1 MMTAQNTNNHDS
13 NGLIDM
19 AAPPA
24 DTKESLLKIVQD
36 FKWLLDQKIDK
47 QRIAYDLI
55 TLYELDKRTGI
66 NPETLADL
74 YVIYLRTVMYEA
86 AKYAG
91 QSSEAHNNMGT
102 HNKTSKNT
110 IKIPHFNGEHVTE
123 FTRRNS
129 DGHWQLCRVGDKG
142 TISIQDITWYDAEKR
157 VKEVLTEQLVLQE
170 VVSVLNDDKK
180 YLNEDKTR
188 VAADIIDAIAR
199 EIA

>member
-1 MMTAQNTNNHDS
+1 MAQNTNNHDS

-19 AAPPA
+19 AEPPA
-24 DTKESLLKIVQD
+24 DNRESLLKIVQD
-36 FKWLLDQKIDK
+36 FKWLLDHKIDK

-55 TLYELDKRTGI
+55 NLYELDKRTGI

-91 QSSEAHNNMGT
+91 QAPAVNHNLDADD
-102 HNKTSKNT
+102 KSQNT
-110 IKIPHFNGEHVTE
+110 ADNIGNFHFVHITE
-123 FTRRNS
+123 FIRRNV
-129 DGHWQLCRVGDKG
+129 GGQWKICRVADDG
-142 TISIQDITWYDAEKR
+142 TVSIQDMTWYDAEKR

-170 VVSVLNDDKK
+170 VVSVLNEDKK
-180 YLNEDKTR
+180 YLDEDKTR